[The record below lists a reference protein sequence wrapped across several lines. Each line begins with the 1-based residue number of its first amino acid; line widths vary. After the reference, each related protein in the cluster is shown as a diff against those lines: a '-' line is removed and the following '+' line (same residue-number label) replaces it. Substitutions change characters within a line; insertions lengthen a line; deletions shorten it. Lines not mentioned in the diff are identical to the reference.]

1 MKFVQINTKNQLDR
15 VLNINDIVEMH
26 IERDYDSHYREIKDS
41 FSYVIII
48 RNLGIEKVSKEQYFE
63 IRKKLLEV

>member
-15 VLNINDIVEMH
+15 VVNINNIVEMH
-26 IERDYDSHYREIKDS
+26 IEREYDDHYREIKDS
-41 FSYVIII
+41 FLYVIVI
-48 RNLGIEKVSKEQYFE
+48 RYLGVVKVSKELYFE